1 MDRRELLT
9 LKEAASIISEREGR
23 EYNPGTIRKNIYYGL
38 LKEAERSGAT
48 GSCRGHGLSPTA
60 RNGKAEF
67 FFSFPS

>member
-38 LKEAERSGAT
+38 LKEAEKVGRDWFVPRAW
-48 GSCRGHGLSPTA
+48 
-60 RNGKAEF
+60 AE
-67 FFSFPS
+67 SYRPKWKS